1 MGKTRKKKVRE
12 KLAGRF
18 IFVFALSQF
27 SGPDYLGAWNRLSF
41 DLTTSF
47 PGFSPGNEVV
57 DLIDQHQNKR
67 FYVTEIVVPLGLADD
82 TFRVKHAERSDYRK
96 YVCVRTL

>member
-12 KLAGRF
+12 QLAGRF

-27 SGPDYLGAWNRLSF
+27 SGPDYLGARNRLYF

-57 DLIDQHQNKR
+57 DLHQNKR
-67 FYVTEIVVPLGLADD
+67 FYVMEIVVPLGFADV
-82 TFRVKHAERSDYRK
+82 TFRVEHTERSGYQQ